1 MALLDIIITITI
13 AIMYNL
19 LVHSI
24 ASAGFKDMQ
33 YSEKQQNTIIMMVI
47 FGAIGVLVSKYLE
60 KKNKIQTNISKG
72 LLYGGI
78 LLVIMAIM
86 INWSDIA
93 SELRMFV
100 IVLIFGIIVWYDY
113 YRNNNLTNN

>member
-19 LVHSI
+19 LVHSV

-33 YSEKQQNTIIMMVI
+33 YVEKQQSTVIMMVI

-60 KKNKIQTNISKG
+60 KKNNTATNISKG

-86 INWSDIA
+86 VNWTDIA
-93 SELRMFV
+93 TELRMFI
-100 IVLIFGIIVWYDY
+100 IVLIFGLVIYYDSK
-113 YRNNNLTNN
+113 YRHQSK